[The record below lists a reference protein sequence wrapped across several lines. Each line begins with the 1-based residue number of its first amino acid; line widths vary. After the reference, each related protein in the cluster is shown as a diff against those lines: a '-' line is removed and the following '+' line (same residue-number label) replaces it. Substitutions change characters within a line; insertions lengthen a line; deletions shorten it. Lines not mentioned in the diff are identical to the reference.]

1 MKTRSHPL
9 MWALSFLIAG
19 AFLLLKNFGIL
30 RDFGDAIWGGV
41 FAVMGAGFLAWYLLD
56 RERVWRP
63 IAGFP
68 LLTIGV
74 LLILAWQKIGLGD
87 WQAAAVLFGVA
98 LGFWAVLL
106 THDNHWWAILP
117 AGILTVLSALTGVQA
132 RLTPAAWLGCF
143 VLGLGVVFGLLYLLR
158 LGQQDTGW
166 AGLPAAA
173 FLLIGLAMLAG
184 AFPLPGWLAFWW
196 PAGLVIAGAVL
207 LIPALP
213 RAGAGAIPEAPAA
226 ASAQPAVTDVQLAT
240 ASAQPA
246 ATTPEAP
253 VDIYALLK
261 QQPQEVPSTVEPT
274 NEATDQE

>member
-1 MKTRSHPL
+1 MRIRNHPL
-9 MWALSFLIAG
+9 LWALSFLIAG
-19 AFLLLKNFGIL
+19 AFLLLKNFGIF
-30 RDFGDAIWGGV
+30 RDFGDAIWGGI

-68 LLTIGV
+68 LLTIGA

-132 RLTPAAWLGCF
+132 RLTPAAWLGFF

-184 AFPLPGWLAFWW
+184 AFSLPGWLAFWW
-196 PAGLVIAGAVL
+196 PAGLLIAGAAL

-213 RAGAGAIPEAPAA
+213 WAGATPEAPAA
-226 ASAQPAVTDVQLAT
+226 ASAQPAVTDEQPAA
-240 ASAQPA
+240 ASAQPTA
-246 ATTPEAP
+246 ATPEAP

-261 QQPQEVPSTVEPT
+261 EQPQEASSTVEPAD
-274 NEATDQE
+274 EATDQE

>member
-1 MKTRSHPL
+1 MMKIRSHPL

-19 AFLLLKNFGIL
+19 AFLLLKNFGVF
-30 RDFGDAIWGGV
+30 RDLGDAIWGGV

-56 RERVWRP
+56 RERVWRA

-68 LLTIGV
+68 LLTIGA

-98 LGFWAVLL
+98 LGFGAVLL

-132 RLTPAAWLGCF
+132 RLDPAAWLGFF

-158 LGQQDTGW
+158 LGQHDTGW

-173 FLLIGLAMLAG
+173 FLLIGLAMLAS
-184 AFPLPGWLAFWW
+184 AFHLPGWLAFWW

-207 LIPALP
+207 LILALP
-213 RAGAGAIPEAPAA
+213 WAGATPEAPAAVGAQPTA
-226 ASAQPAVTDVQLAT
+226 ASAQPAAAAP
-240 ASAQPA
+240 AS
-246 ATTPEAP
+246 EAP

-261 QQPQEVPSTVEPT
+261 QQPQEAPIGK
-274 NEATDQE
+274 EAAGQAAEQTPL